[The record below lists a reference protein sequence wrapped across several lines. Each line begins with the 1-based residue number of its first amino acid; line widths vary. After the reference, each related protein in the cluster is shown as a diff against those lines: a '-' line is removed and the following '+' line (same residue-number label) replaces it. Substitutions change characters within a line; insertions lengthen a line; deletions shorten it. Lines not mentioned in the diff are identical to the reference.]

1 MNRQIFLWGL
11 LSGLMSTLAG
21 FIWDR
26 VYFFA
31 MMADFSRVINLW
43 TILAAS
49 MIGTMV
55 AVAGFAILNRWM
67 KKGRDITFNLLLS
80 VITIAS
86 LVLPLSYAL
95 PLDIDFP
102 EVFPA
107 LALPMHFFP
116 AMALFTLRPVFLK

>member
-11 LSGLMSTLAG
+11 LRWTDEYTGG

-67 KKGRDITFNLLLS
+67 KKGRDITL
-80 VITIAS
+80 TCC
-86 LVLPLSYAL
+86 
-95 PLDIDFP
+95 
-102 EVFPA
+102 
-107 LALPMHFFP
+107 
-116 AMALFTLRPVFLK
+116 